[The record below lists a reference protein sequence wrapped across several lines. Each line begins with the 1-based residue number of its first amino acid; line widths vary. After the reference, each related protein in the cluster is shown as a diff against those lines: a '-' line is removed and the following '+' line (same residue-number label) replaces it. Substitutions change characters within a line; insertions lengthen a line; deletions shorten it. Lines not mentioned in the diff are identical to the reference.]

1 MAVEHEELS
10 MVVAGHVDHGKST
23 IIGRLLAD
31 THSLPEG
38 KLEFVKENCRRN
50 SKPFE
55 YAFLLDALKEEQAQG
70 ITIDVARCFFKTEK
84 RNYIIIDAPGHI
96 EFLKNMVTGASWA
109 EAALLVIDAAEGV
122 RENSRRH
129 GFMLSMLGIRQIA
142 VVINKMDLVGYDSE
156 VFHQIVKEYSAYL
169 AQLQVTPTNFIPVS
183 GLEGDNIASRS
194 QAMPWY
200 TGLTVI
206 EQIDAFRTEPP
217 AEEKPFRM
225 PVQDVYKFTRGGD
238 TRRIVAGK
246 IETGHFAVGD
256 EVIFYPS
263 GKKSVVKTIESFNL
277 PQPLQSLSAGWS
289 AGFTMTEQIYVR
301 RGEVAAL
308 SGQKAPYTT
317 RHLHTS
323 LFWLGKQPLVKK
335 KKYLFK
341 LNTIKVEVELDS
353 IIRVMDASD
362 LSEKKKD
369 EIGRNDVAEC
379 ILKLDRV
386 IAFDLSADMPE
397 TGRFVIVDNFEISG
411 GGIIVEAL
419 PDEQEELSRRVQRR
433 NLHWEAPSITE
444 DERAERYNQKSCLI
458 LVSGVPEDNLRK
470 QVAKELEKRLFNDGK
485 FVYFIG
491 MANLLYGLNSDIKN
505 GHSGAPDLDE
515 VEVEHFRRLAEVVN
529 LMMDAGVIV
538 IVSVRELR
546 MEDLQVLQTDL
557 GERAERI
564 FTVWAGD
571 HLSTDLQPALHLPA
585 EECMDGPQK
594 IKTFLQMQGI
604 LFNPWLKV

>member
-1 MAVEHEELS
+1 MVTEREELS

-31 THSLPEG
+31 TNSLPEG
-38 KLEFVKENCRRN
+38 KLEAVKENCRRN

-55 YAFLLDALKEEQAQG
+55 FAFLLDALKEEQAQG

-129 GFMLSMLGIRQIA
+129 GYMLSMLGIRQIA
-142 VVINKMDLVGYDSE
+142 VLVNKMDLVGYDQK
-156 VFHQIVKEYSAYL
+156 VFEQIVAEYTDFL
-169 AQLQVTPTNFIPVS
+169 RQIQVTPANFIPVS
-183 GLEGDNIASRS
+183 GREGDNIACRTA
-194 QAMPWY
+194 AMPWY

-217 AEEKPFRM
+217 PEQKPFRM
-225 PVQDVYKFTRGGD
+225 AVQDVYKFTRGGD
-238 TRRIVAGK
+238 SRRIVAGK
-246 IETGHFAVGD
+246 IETGRLTVGD

-263 GKKSVVKTIESFNL
+263 GKKSVVKTIEAFNVKEPIHSL
-277 PQPLQSLSAGWS
+277 PAGWS
-289 AGFTMTEQIYVR
+289 VGFTMTEQIYVR
-301 RGEVAAL
+301 RGEIAAL
-308 SGQKAPYTT
+308 SGQKPPYTT
-317 RHLHTS
+317 SRLHAN
-323 LFWLGKQPLVKK
+323 LFWLGKQPLVKN

-341 LNTIKVEVELDS
+341 LNTMKVEMELES
-353 IIRVMDASD
+353 VVRVMDASN
-362 LSEKKKD
+362 LSQKD
-369 EIGRNDVAEC
+369 QEQVGRHDVAEC

-397 TGRFVIVDNFEISG
+397 TGRFVIVDDYEISG

-419 PDEQEELSRRVQRR
+419 PDAQQELSRKVQRR
-433 NLHWEAPSITE
+433 NIHWEAPSISE
-444 DERAERYNQKSCLI
+444 EERAERYNQKSCLI
-458 LVSGVPEDNLRK
+458 LVTGVPEDNLRK

-505 GHSGAPDLDE
+505 GGAGVPDPDE
-515 VEVEHFRRLAEVVN
+515 VAVEHFRRLAEVVN

-546 MEDLQVLQTDL
+546 NEDLRVLQTDL
-557 GERAERI
+557 GDRAERI
-564 FTVWAGD
+564 YTVWAGD
-571 HLSTDLQPALHLPA
+571 YVTTDLQPALHLRVD
-585 EECMDGPQK
+585 ECSDGAQK
-594 IKTFLQMQGI
+594 IKTYLQLQGI
-604 LFNPWLKV
+604 IFNPWMR